1 MTLIK
6 VLILFRNY
14 PIWFLK
20 TLETFLV
27 GISNSMLILFF
38 NDFYSLSGPPDPDV
52 HVAF

>member
-14 PIWFLK
+14 PILLFKDFWD
-20 TLETFLV
+20 FLV